1 MELGEKRL
9 LTFYNVGSLNFGPGA
24 VLKCADDLQERG
36 MGRQLRPVDAR
47 EAP

>member
-1 MELGEKRL
+1 MESGEQRL

-36 MGRQLRPVDAR
+36 ANRYFW
-47 EAP
+47 